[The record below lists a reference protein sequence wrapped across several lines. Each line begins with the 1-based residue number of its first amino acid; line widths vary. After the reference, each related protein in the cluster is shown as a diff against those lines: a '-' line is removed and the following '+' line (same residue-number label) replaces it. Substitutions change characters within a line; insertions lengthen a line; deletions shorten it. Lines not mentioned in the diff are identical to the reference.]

1 MRFEAYS
8 LLLAALGRVNLDRN
22 GLSLSSGSEDFSV
35 ELELESLLC
44 ENLLER
50 FTVPVRD
57 NFT

>member
-1 MRFEAYS
+1 MRSEAYS
-8 LLLAALGRVNLDRN
+8 LLLATLGSVDLDRD